1 MIVKGLPE
9 GLPWAHSLK
18 DHLRRNMEVNKWFQP
33 ENFVQFRNSPLLAAI
48 STLFPDQYV
57 AGDAIQLA
65 IKSLNL
71 TIGPDS
77 YLTDVLLS
85 HLPTDRILRTIKK
98 RIQRSPSKKVF
109 NKILIPINVKST
121 HWYLGVLQRQQAGE
135 CHLQTHN
142 NCISLINEQAE
153 NNLRAVGD
161 VLSGLSRQ
169 SGEIDTPTKY
179 QHQRHPNFLDV
190 RGNSEVPVQDG
201 RTRQSTNRKSQCPP
215 MEITNSL
222 DNEKSE
228 SQHSSQ
234 PLDQV
239 NYGTPPD
246 EMVRSFEDYNWEL
259 GRMIRYRRNDKG
271 GTDRL

>member
-1 MIVKGLPE
+1 MIVEGLPE

-18 DHLRRNMEVNKWFQP
+18 DHIRRNMEVNKWFQP

-85 HLPTDRILRTIKK
+85 HLPIDGILRTIKK
-98 RIQRSPSKKVF
+98 QMQRSPSKKVF
-109 NKILIPINVKST
+109 NKILIPINVTST

-135 CHLQTHN
+135 YQLQTHN
-142 NCISLINEQAE
+142 NCLINEQTE

-161 VLSGLSRQ
+161 VLSGLARQ

-179 QHQRHPNFLDV
+179 QHQQHPNFLDV
-190 RGNSEVPVQDG
+190 
-201 RTRQSTNRKSQCPP
+201 
-215 MEITNSL
+215 
-222 DNEKSE
+222 
-228 SQHSSQ
+228 
-234 PLDQV
+234 
-239 NYGTPPD
+239 
-246 EMVRSFEDYNWEL
+246 
-259 GRMIRYRRNDKG
+259 
-271 GTDRL
+271 